1 MLQKKL
7 ICRFPCFWVVQ
18 MIFTFAAN
26 LAFFLLAP
34 LGSVTLVVGDWMLNA
49 FIVAKVVEN
58 FVPNGPAVVGNFT
71 AIFPVLYNVA
81 KSAVEPA
88 FRVNYTQIL
97 EENGPN
103 MTEWIGQMKNYVTD
117 TSSAEM
123 KEF

>member
-1 MLQKKL
+1 
-7 ICRFPCFWVVQ
+7 

-71 AIFPVLYNVA
+71 AIFPVLFNVA

-103 MTEWIGQMKNYVTD
+103 VTEWFDQMKNYMANT
-117 TSSAEM
+117 TSAEM

>member
-1 MLQKKL
+1 
-7 ICRFPCFWVVQ
+7 
-18 MIFTFAAN
+18 MIFTLAAN
-26 LAFFLLAP
+26 FAFFLLAP
-34 LGSVTLVVGDWMLNA
+34 LGSVTLVLGDWMLNA
-49 FIVAKVVEN
+49 YIAAKLVEN

-97 EENGPN
+97 VENGPN
-103 MTEWIGQMKNYVTD
+103 MTDWYDLMKNYMTN
-117 TSSAEM
+117 TTSAEF